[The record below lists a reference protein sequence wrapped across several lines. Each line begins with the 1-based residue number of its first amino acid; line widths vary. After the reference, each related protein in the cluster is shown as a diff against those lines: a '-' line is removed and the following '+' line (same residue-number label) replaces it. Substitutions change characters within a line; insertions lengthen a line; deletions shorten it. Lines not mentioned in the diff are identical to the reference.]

1 MNLFTYNE
9 KINDDYLIIDEVCKN
24 LVFVDENIIKAKFN
38 KKMVTLFLPKGQ
50 FLTVFG
56 QMVKS
61 VFFQKIAF

>member
-38 KKMVTLFLPKGQ
+38 KKNKKLIIYFK
-50 FLTVFG
+50 
-56 QMVKS
+56 
-61 VFFQKIAF
+61 KIIFKI